1 MIYKLIAILL
11 IVRLASAF
19 SFEAWSEHNFLGNVK
34 TYTTK
39 GSFSPGFVIKSY
51 RWDSPPASDDCCV
64 RMCNGQ
70 QDVGYWCVSH
80 SNGTPS
86 SDFNK
91 IIIGCGSDKL
101 VC

>member
-1 MIYKLIAILL
+1 MICKLIVLLL
-11 IVRLASAF
+11 IMRFVSAF
-19 SFEAWSEHNFLGNVK
+19 SFEAWSDNDFRGSVI
-34 TYTTK
+34 TYNN
-39 GSFSPGFVIKSY
+39 PGTFVPGYVIKSY